1 MECPLCKSSKRYTT
15 FKDSKSN
22 AIINVCNECYL
33 IYQQQNNNT
42 DYYNIKCSTTK
53 VLDEDKHSRDVAD
66 YIFNFSKEFLN
77 KTRSIL
83 EIGAS
88 SSSTLNYLN
97 NYFNTKNLKLC
108 GLNLPVLKTKNKHPH
123 IKMVY
128 NNYIDKEKGVKVKK
142 SITNAP
148 FKQNFN
154 YDFIYCRHT
163 LEHFQNPLKAVEN
176 THNLLSNKG
185 VAFFEVPSF
194 LWTEVNKVPTYDI
207 EHLTYFTKE
216 TLSHLFIKS
225 GFTILK
231 IKESKYW
238 GNIKILVKKRQK
250 NKPQQEI
257 KIKNSIKIKKL
268 TQFLQPIFILLKNTF
283 NIKPNA

>member
-66 YIFNFSKEFLN
+66 YIFNFSKEFLK

-83 EIGAS
+83 EIVAS

-108 GLNLPVLKTKNKHPH
+108 
-123 IKMVY
+123 
-128 NNYIDKEKGVKVKK
+128 
-142 SITNAP
+142 
-148 FKQNFN
+148 
-154 YDFIYCRHT
+154 
-163 LEHFQNPLKAVEN
+163 
-176 THNLLSNKG
+176 
-185 VAFFEVPSF
+185 
-194 LWTEVNKVPTYDI
+194 
-207 EHLTYFTKE
+207 
-216 TLSHLFIKS
+216 
-225 GFTILK
+225 
-231 IKESKYW
+231 
-238 GNIKILVKKRQK
+238 
-250 NKPQQEI
+250 
-257 KIKNSIKIKKL
+257 
-268 TQFLQPIFILLKNTF
+268 
-283 NIKPNA
+283 